1 MDEQTTA
8 AQQNSYDVS
17 ADGLA
22 NAGYEEEPITPAPE
36 EPSQPESEK
45 ELAPDGVRLN
55 EDGNIEFGS
64 EFFGDMPDSAE
75 EEPKAPQYYTDDEL
89 SQIPFQQWDLSRL
102 NGNIPVSHY
111 VPIVQSQL
119 QRAQAYRQSQTWENR
134 PLPSGITEPKAYT
147 PKELSEEA
155 LKLACEKLGIEDV
168 GDFDSY
174 EGEHSAAYDLA
185 KNELIQKRNAE
196 MSGYQNALQSWQA
209 NNRYQAELTQRADF
223 REFQQWYLR
232 ECQRAGY
239 TPEQVEA
246 ALNEAVKQNGNNFGL
261 VQQTVEGWYQTFLA
275 QKGTPKPRGKYP
287 RYDAQTSRYPRY
299 EAGGG
304 AMNAPRMR
312 RVSTPPVLESTRGN
326 NYAGRTSIRAEDFA
340 GMTADE
346 QAQALMNMGVV

>member
-1 MDEQTTA
+1 MDEQMTA
-8 AQQNSYDVS
+8 AQASSYDVS

-22 NAGYEEEPITPAPE
+22 NTGYEEEPLQAVPE
-36 EPSQPESEK
+36 EPANAEGEE

-147 PKELSEEA
+147 PKELNEAA
-155 LKLACEKLGIEDV
+155 LKLACEKLGLDDAE
-168 GDFDSY
+168 DFDSY
-174 EGEHSAAYDLA
+174 ENEHKAAYELA
-185 KNELIQKRNAE
+185 ANELIQRRNAE
-196 MSGYQNALQSWQA
+196 MSGYKSVLQSWNA

-223 REFQQWYLR
+223 PEFQQWYVK

-275 QKGTPKPRGKYP
+275 QKGTPKPIGKYP

-299 EAGGG
+299 ESGGG

-312 RVSTPPVLESTRGN
+312 RVSMPPVLESTRGN
-326 NYAGRTSIRAEDFA
+326 NYGGRASIRAEDFA